1 MCETLFE
8 KEMQNPEF
16 KEMFHQAQKDLDL
29 EIQFFEALKEKNL
42 TYEDFARKIGTSRS
56 NICRDLK
63 GKGIQKA
70 SINRIRKMADVL
82 DMDLV
87 IKLIPKKSEKQIV

>member
-8 KEMQNPEF
+8 KEMQDPEF
-16 KEMFHQAQKDLDL
+16 RTMFYQAQKDLDL
-29 EIQFFEALKEKNL
+29 ELQFLKALEEKNL
-42 TYEDFARKIGTSRS
+42 SYEDFAKKIGSSRS

-70 SINRIRKMADVL
+70 SLQRIRKMAEAL
-82 DMDLV
+82 DMDVTINL
-87 IKLIPKKSEKQIV
+87 KPKKIKV

>member
-1 MCETLFE
+1 MYKTLFE
-8 KEMQNPEF
+8 KEMYDSEF
-16 KEMFHQAQKDLDL
+16 KEMFYQAKKNLDL

-70 SINRIRKMADVL
+70 SLNRIRKMADVL

-87 IKLIPKKSEKQIV
+87 IKLVPKEQMV